1 MKTLRFTR
9 QFLRHPRQLGTV
21 VESGRRLARRM
32 AEEIDGSSRVIELGP
47 GTGSVTMEI
56 LKRLPEGGRLTCIE
70 INAEFCRCL
79 REIQDSRLE
88 VVNGDAAQCER
99 YVDEADCIVSGLP
112 LALFGRREKERVF
125 ELCERC
131 GKYIQLQYTP
141 VLGKEIRRHFAD
153 VKLKFVP
160 LNLPPAIV
168 YVCKGARGD
177 ADR

>member
-1 MKTLRFTR
+1 MKALRFTR

-47 GTGSVTMEI
+47 GTGSVTVEI
-56 LKRLPEGGRLTCIE
+56 LKRLPKNGRLTCFE

-79 REIQDSRLE
+79 REIQDPRLE
-88 VVNGDAAQCER
+88 VVNGDATQCER
-99 YVDEADCIVSGLP
+99 YVDEADCVVSGLP

-141 VLGKEIRRHFAD
+141 VLGKEIRGYFGD

-160 LNLPPAIV
+160 LNVPPAIV
-168 YVCKGARGD
+168 YVCKEARGD

>member
-1 MKTLRFTR
+1 MRTLGFTR

-47 GTGSVTMEI
+47 GTGAVTREI
-56 LKRLPEGGRLTCIE
+56 LKRLPEDGRLTCFE

-79 REIQDSRLE
+79 REIHDSRLE
-88 VVNGDAAQCER
+88 VIEGDAAQCER

-112 LALFGRREKERVF
+112 LALFGRREKERIL

-131 GKYIQLQYTP
+131 GKYVQLQYTP

-153 VKLKFVP
+153 VRLKFVP

-168 YVCKGARGD
+168 YVCTGARGD
-177 ADR
+177 AGR